1 MNKPIST
8 LLQEI
13 KVETGWSEPR
23 IAKELRVSQ
32 PTVNRILNGQEECAG
47 STWRAIENLH
57 AKVCV
62 NAVAKVNKAPLRRI
76 TDKNQ

>member
-23 IAKELRVSQ
+23 IADEIGTSQ
-32 PTVNRILNGQEECAG
+32 PTVNRILKGQEECKG
-47 STWRAIENLH
+47 STLRAIEALH
-57 AKVCV
+57 KKTCTDS
-62 NAVAKVNKAPLRRI
+62 VAKVNGVARRRR
-76 TDKNQ
+76 TKKSP